1 MTSRGH
7 RLLDSIASAKNLL
20 KDSEF
25 KNLKFNEVSDTKNDR
40 KQPLSKLN
48 ALLGK
53 TVNASHRPS
62 LFHRQGVAQRPTYDT
77 ISKPLTGGEE
87 YDNPFL
93 RQSNQDNEANLIS
106 QRLNDMRKRRLHAI
120 GGDGL
125 ELSNNVVGQDQ
136 FGTPLWM
143 EVLNEQRSTA
153 TEKLRSIDFTQGPE
167 FQGEVKQFKW
177 PRKLQWSENH
187 SFRQWFTSKENE
199 KATRLIEGVI
209 DSPSEMVNPLT
220 IVGGEQSGTTFLL
233 RATGQAMLRRQ
244 EGHVLWFNALDL
256 EHVSHTP
263 IQDALHG
270 CSTLIVD
277 DVEQFAH
284 HEIWK
289 INMGE
294 WFEYALQSSIQIIT
308 SSKQTIQDLPSSKMR
323 RFLLDGIETFIP
335 TPSTST
341 LMQFGRW
348 YAQQRN
354 IIIDEEELVA
364 LVHSSQKSWRSIR
377 NMLEEYVHLQKQ
389 PTKISEGIQ
398 PQFEKDIPEIS
409 NQIISKAIDIVHTD
423 IDVGGVEL
431 YTELQNLGEDDYEPP
446 KFEDIVSKE
455 VPLDKIQDDTSS
467 LIQKIIPTLPS
478 LMNVKEEDKF
488 IVSKDKFEN
497 SEDIFTTADMLV
509 DIDDR
514 IEEAFGQRSNAMYDD
529 AMLSKIGSSMEELNS
544 RIQDAD
550 IEELIRI
557 ADELQVIDEQL
568 QSIHETSPLLGQ
580 LDSFEPEGEWFIDEH
595 EVGVDELQQSHQ
607 MNSKEKVHLSTLKK
621 KTILQ
626 PTVLGEEE

>member
-1 MTSRGH
+1 MTSHGH
-7 RLLDSIASAKNLL
+7 KLLDSIASAKKLL
-20 KDSEF
+20 KDSEY
-25 KNLKFNEVSDTKNDR
+25 KNLKFDDVSDKEHGA

-48 ALLGK
+48 TLLGK
-53 TVNASHRPS
+53 TVEKSPRPS

-77 ISKPLTGGEE
+77 ISKPLTGGVE

-93 RQSNQDNEANLIS
+93 RRNDYDNEVNLIS
-106 QRLNDMRKRRLHAI
+106 QRLNDMRKRRLDGI
-120 GGDGL
+120 GEDGS
-125 ELSNNVVGQDQ
+125 ELSNNIVGQNQ
-136 FGTPLWM
+136 FGSPLWM
-143 EVLNEQRSTA
+143 QVLHEQRSTA
-153 TEKLRSIDFTQGPE
+153 TEKLRSIDFTQDPQ
-167 FQGEVKQFKW
+167 FQGDVKQFKW

-209 DSPSEMVNPLT
+209 DSPSEMINPLT

-263 IQDALHG
+263 IQDALYG

-277 DVEQFAH
+277 DVEQFAQH
-284 HEIWK
+284 DIWK

-308 SSKQTIQDLPSSKMR
+308 SSKQQIQELPSSKMR

-335 TPSTST
+335 PPSTST
-341 LMQFGRW
+341 LIQFGRW
-348 YAQQRN
+348 YARQRN
-354 IIIDEEELVA
+354 MIIEEEELVD

-377 NMLEEYVHLQKQ
+377 NMLEEYVHSQKQ
-389 PTKISEGIQ
+389 PIKKYEGIQ
-398 PQFEKDIPEIS
+398 PQFDKDVPSIS
-409 NQIISKAIDIVHTD
+409 DQIISNAIDIVHTD

-431 YTELQNLGEDDYEPP
+431 YSELQSFDEDDYEPP
-446 KFEDIVSKE
+446 EFDDIVSKE
-455 VPLDKIQDDTSS
+455 IPLDKIQDDTAS

-478 LMNVKEEDKF
+478 LMNVKDEDKF

-514 IEEAFGQRSNAMYDD
+514 IEEAFGHRNTMMNDD
-529 AMLSKIGSSMEELNS
+529 AMLSKIGNSMEDLNS

-568 QSIHETSPLLGQ
+568 QSIQEKSPLHDQ
-580 LDSFEPEGEWFIDEH
+580 LDSFEPKGEWFIDEH
-595 EVGVDELQQSHQ
+595 EVDIDELQKTSQ
-607 MNSKEKVHLSTLKK
+607 MNVKEKVHLSTLKK

-626 PTVLGEEE
+626 PQASGEEE

>member
-1 MTSRGH
+1 
-7 RLLDSIASAKNLL
+7 
-20 KDSEF
+20 
-25 KNLKFNEVSDTKNDR
+25 
-40 KQPLSKLN
+40 
-48 ALLGK
+48 
-53 TVNASHRPS
+53 
-62 LFHRQGVAQRPTYDT
+62 
-77 ISKPLTGGEE
+77 
-87 YDNPFL
+87 
-93 RQSNQDNEANLIS
+93 
-106 QRLNDMRKRRLHAI
+106 
-120 GGDGL
+120 
-125 ELSNNVVGQDQ
+125 
-136 FGTPLWM
+136 
-143 EVLNEQRSTA
+143 
-153 TEKLRSIDFTQGPE
+153 
-167 FQGEVKQFKW
+167 
-177 PRKLQWSENH
+177 
-187 SFRQWFTSKENE
+187 
-199 KATRLIEGVI
+199 
-209 DSPSEMVNPLT
+209 
-220 IVGGEQSGTTFLL
+220 
-233 RATGQAMLRRQ
+233 
-244 EGHVLWFNALDL
+244 
-256 EHVSHTP
+256 
-263 IQDALHG
+263 
-270 CSTLIVD
+270 
-277 DVEQFAH
+277 
-284 HEIWK
+284 
-289 INMGE
+289 MGE

-431 YTELQNLGEDDYEPP
+431 YTELQSLGEDDYEPP

-595 EVGVDELQQSHQ
+595 EVGVDELQQSPQ
-607 MNSKEKVHLSTLKK
+607 MNSKDKVHLSTLKK

-626 PTVLGEEE
+626 PTELGEEE

>member
-354 IIIDEEELVA
+354 IIIEEEDLVD

-377 NMLEEYVHLQKQ
+377 NMLEEFVHLQKQ

-568 QSIHETSPLLGQ
+568 QSIHETSPLLSQ
-580 LDSFEPEGEWFIDEH
+580 LDSFEPEGEWFLDEH

>member
-1 MTSRGH
+1 MTSHGH
-7 RLLDSIASAKNLL
+7 KLLDSIASAKNLL

-25 KNLKFNEVSDTKNDR
+25 NNLNFDDVNDKKQNV

-48 ALLGK
+48 TLLGR
-53 TVNASHRPS
+53 TVEKAPRPS

-77 ISKPLTGGEE
+77 ISKPLIGGDE

-93 RQSNQDNEANLIS
+93 RQSNQDYETNLIS
-106 QRLNDMRKRRLHAI
+106 QRLNDMRKRRLDAI
-120 GGDGL
+120 GEDGL
-125 ELSNNVVGQDQ
+125 ELPQNIVGQDK
-136 FGTPLWM
+136 FGSPLWM
-143 EVLNEQRSTA
+143 KVLHEQRSTA
-153 TEKLRSIDFTQGPE
+153 TEKLRSIDFNNGPQ
-167 FQGEVKQFKW
+167 FQGEVKPFKW

-209 DSPSEMVNPLT
+209 DSPSELINPLT

-263 IQDALHG
+263 IQDALYG
-270 CSTLIVD
+270 CSTIIVD
-277 DVEQFAH
+277 DVEQFAQH
-284 HEIWK
+284 DTWK

-294 WFEYALQSSIQIIT
+294 WFEHALQSSVQIIT
-308 SSKQTIQDLPSSKMR
+308 SSKRHIQDLPSSKMR
-323 RFLLDGIETFIP
+323 RFLLDGIESFIP
-335 TPSTST
+335 PPSTST
-341 LMQFGRW
+341 LVQFGRW
-348 YAQQRN
+348 HARQRN
-354 IIIDEEELVA
+354 MIIEEEQLVD

-377 NMLEEYVHLQKQ
+377 NKLEEHVHSQKQ
-389 PTKISEGIQ
+389 SIKEYDGIQ
-398 PQFEKDIPEIS
+398 PRFEKDVPSIS
-409 NQIISKAIDIVHTD
+409 DQIISNAIDVVHTD

-431 YTELQNLGEDDYEPP
+431 FSELEGFGEDDYEPP
-446 KFEDIVSKE
+446 VFEDIVSKE
-455 VPLDKIQDDTSS
+455 TPLDKIQDDTAS

-497 SEDIFTTADMLV
+497 SGDIFKTADMLV

-514 IEEAFGQRSNAMYDD
+514 VEAAFGHRVTSLHDD
-529 AMLSKIGSSMEELNS
+529 AMLSKIGTSMEELSS

-550 IEELIRI
+550 IEELISI
-557 ADELQVIDEQL
+557 ADKLQVIDEQL
-568 QSIHETSPLLGQ
+568 QSLQEGTPPQHH
-580 LDSFEPEGEWFIDEH
+580 LDSYEPEGEWFIDEH
-595 EVGVDELQQSHQ
+595 EVDIDELRPSLELNVKQ
-607 MNSKEKVHLSTLKK
+607 MVHLSTLKK

-626 PTVLGEEE
+626 PQVLGEEE